1 MQIGDLRMFNKRGLL
16 YGLPTE
22 IFVVTNILR
31 DLCTIFMIK
40 EGYYVRMPMQELK
53 YQSNP
58 LILPYHMETCYLHP
72 VKKCP

>member
-1 MQIGDLRMFNKRGLL
+1 MQIGDLRVFDKKFFHC
-16 YGLPTE
+16 GLPTE

-40 EGYYVRMPMQELK
+40 EGYYVRMPMEELK

-58 LILPYHMETCYLHP
+58 LVLPYPDGGGNQHKNYL
-72 VKKCP
+72 